1 MRAIVYTRYGEPDV
15 LQLKDVDKPTPG
27 DDELLI
33 KVHAAEATKAD
44 CEMRSFKFAVKWF
57 WLPLRIAVGLTR
69 PKNPVLGGYFSGEIE
84 SVGKAVS
91 KFKPGQ
97 QVFGCARL
105 RMGAYGEYIC
115 LPDSYTIVPKPRN
128 LTFAESA
135 AVPLGGLNAL
145 HFMRRANI
153 QNGEKVLVNGAGG
166 SIGTFGVQIAK
177 AMGAEVTAVDSP
189 IKEQM
194 LRRIGADHF
203 LDYTREDFT
212 RSGKTFDVIFDMVA
226 RSSYSGCIRSLNPGG
241 RYLKGN
247 PRLSDMLRSVLTT
260 RFTSKTAVFAFAG
273 EKEEELLEL
282 SEMIESGAIKPVV
295 DRIYPMEQAPE
306 AHRRVE
312 TEQRSGIV
320 VISITNHDGDLMPAE
335 KME

>member
-1 MRAIVYTRYGEPDV
+1 MRAIVYTRYGGPDV
-15 LQLKDVDKPTPG
+15 LRVKDIDKPAPG

-33 KVHAAEATKAD
+33 RIHAAEATKAD

-57 WLPLRIAVGLTR
+57 WLPLRIAAGLIR
-69 PKNPVLGGYFSGEIE
+69 PKNPVLGGYFAGEIE
-84 SVGKAVS
+84 TVGKMVS
-91 KFKPGQ
+91 KFTPGEQ
-97 QVFGCARL
+97 IFGCARL
-105 RMGAYGEYIC
+105 RMGAYAEYAC
-115 LPDSYTIVPKPRN
+115 LPDSYTIVPKPDN
-128 LTFAESA
+128 LTFEESA
-135 AVPLGGLNAL
+135 AVPLGGLNGL

-153 QNGEKVLVNGAGG
+153 KNGEKVLVNGAGG

-203 LDYTREDFT
+203 FDYTREDFT
-212 RSGKTFDVIFDMVA
+212 RSGKTYDVIFDMVA
-226 RSSYSGCIRSLNPGG
+226 RSSYSGCIRSLSPGG

-282 SEMIESGAIKPVV
+282 KEMIESGNIKPVV
-295 DRIYPMEQAPE
+295 DKIYPMNQAPE

-320 VISITNHDGDLMPAE
+320 VISMMDQENDRMTADETG
-335 KME
+335 